1 MKVLL
6 GDNQFFGV
14 NHYDLKKGLKV
25 KEQFDS
31 LQKIKDFIDECLGLG
46 LQGFMI
52 NSNKL
57 GYDLINK
64 FNFPKNKEIHYSI
77 PYPHKYASMV
87 NENGMASLL
96 NFAFKNTSLL
106 NNLKFGTK
114 LIIDKDFKNLVP
126 IGVDLE
132 ISKNLSKGNY
142 IYLQNIVTD
151 LLIGLNRIDIIIEF
165 IKTAIAL
172 GYNPGIITLNPL
184 LLHEKLNSYDAFENI
199 TKIENLIVCFNVNNK
214 GFNVFPS
221 KKDVEDYLRKD
232 VGYKRMGMS
241 IFSSGASEI
250 EKSIT
255 YIKTLNL
262 DYVVFGSSKVKN
274 VKSSYHKLTTS

>member
-96 NFAFKNTSLL
+96 NFAFKNM
-106 NNLKFGTK
+106 
-114 LIIDKDFKNLVP
+114 IDW
-126 IGVDLE
+126 
-132 ISKNLSKGNY
+132 
-142 IYLQNIVTD
+142 
-151 LLIGLNRIDIIIEF
+151 
-165 IKTAIAL
+165 
-172 GYNPGIITLNPL
+172 
-184 LLHEKLNSYDAFENI
+184 
-199 TKIENLIVCFNVNNK
+199 
-214 GFNVFPS
+214 
-221 KKDVEDYLRKD
+221 
-232 VGYKRMGMS
+232 
-241 IFSSGASEI
+241 
-250 EKSIT
+250 
-255 YIKTLNL
+255 L
-262 DYVVFGSSKVKN
+262 DG
-274 VKSSYHKLTTS
+274 